1 MGLIWI
7 VRVTKLQNAI
17 MEAHGEGTETT
28 FCLYEDIILYSF
40 RGDGV
45 AWMEF
50 LVPKFFGGQ

>member
-1 MGLIWI
+1 
-7 VRVTKLQNAI
+7 